1 MVDRYELICLNVYY
15 EWRRNSL
22 PQRSNVSW
30 FNWKEIDDDLIK
42 REATLAVEC
51 GDYDNWD
58 HAYESLW
65 DLWESEDLR
74 DLVLTEPF

>member
-1 MVDRYELICLNVYY
+1 MNDTEEVVYHKDQMSLN
-15 EWRRNSL
+15 
-22 PQRSNVSW
+22 
-30 FNWKEIDDDLIK
+30 FNWEEIDDDLIQ
-42 REATLAVEC
+42 REATLAVER

-65 DLWESEDLR
+65 NLWESEDLR